1 MEERSIEV
9 EENLSMTEDLEIYDR
24 NANVPSEETI
34 QSDPIASDYWNDRY
48 SPTHSSYFVSCTII
62 AGRLIYI
69 YIMSSID
76 YVYV

>member
-9 EENLSMTEDLEIYDR
+9 EENLSMTEDLEIYNR
-24 NANVPSEETI
+24 NSNVPSEETI

-62 AGRLIYI
+62 AGRSIYI
-69 YIMSSID
+69 YIYYVVD

>member
-48 SPTHSSYFVSCTII
+48 
-62 AGRLIYI
+62 
-69 YIMSSID
+69 
-76 YVYV
+76 